1 MRGGRG
7 KRGPRAKW
15 SDRDGPEAVGNGG
28 IPKGNGGIGGCLWG
42 TESPEGNGGLC
53 GSGGFTGLWGTPGAS
68 VGVGGSGE
76 AHHAARPLVH
86 HLGQP
91 EAELPHVVLGALGQP
106 PLLLQPPHALGH
118 GADLLHALR
127 TQPHG
132 APLSLQQPRGA
143 PSPPRA
149 HTRCRLGGSF
159 GGGSPRPGCTVQDSS
174 AATSSGRS
182 GLSTL
187 PSSSSVSSS
196 SWQLSSA
203 ATRPGSCTAPPSA
216 T

>member
-1 MRGGRG
+1 M
-7 KRGPRAKW
+7 
-15 SDRDGPEAVGNGG
+15 GNGEA
-28 IPKGNGGIGGCLWG
+28 GGEWRGCVGRRGVCRGQGGLEG
-42 TESPEGNGGLC
+42 TGGLC
-53 GSGGFTGLWGTPGAS
+53 
-68 VGVGGSGE
+68 
-76 AHHAARPLVH
+76 AHHAACPLVH
-86 HLGQP
+86 DLCQP
-91 EAELPHVVLGALGQP
+91 EAELPHVVLGALRQP
-106 PLLLQPPHALGH
+106 PLLLQPPHALRH
-118 GADLLHALR
+118 GADLLHALQTPPR
-127 TQPHG
+127 T
-132 APLSLQQPRGA
+132 APLSLHRPQQPRGA
-143 PSPPRA
+143 PQPRRGP
-149 HTRCRLGGSF
+149 TRCRLGGSL